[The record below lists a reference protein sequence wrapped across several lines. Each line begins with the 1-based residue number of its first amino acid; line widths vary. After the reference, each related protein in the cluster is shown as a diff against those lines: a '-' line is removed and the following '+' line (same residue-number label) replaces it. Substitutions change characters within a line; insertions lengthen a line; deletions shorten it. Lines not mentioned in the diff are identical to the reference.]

1 MLSNPLI
8 TLVLNGGFMKII
20 LSLLIILGLT
30 ACAERS
36 LFKPENRSVMHEQDL
51 SLESEVK
58 LIAAVGQPIVR
69 NADGT
74 LCYGPQPDATIDRDL
89 SGNRTSGSLLSA
101 TDDEKGLGGRNP
113 NVLITRDILFQSCLA
128 EARLKLSDAERKE
141 LFLKTLDVIQ
151 AMNSVSLDGESIE
164 SDFGTAD

>member
-1 MLSNPLI
+1 
-8 TLVLNGGFMKII
+8 
-20 LSLLIILGLT
+20 
-30 ACAERS
+30 
-36 LFKPENRSVMHEQDL
+36 MHEQDL

-74 LCYGPQPDATIDRDL
+74 LCYGPQPDATIDIDL
-89 SGNRTSGSLLSA
+89 SGNSISGSLLSA

-128 EARLKLSDAERKE
+128 EARLKLSDVERKE

-164 SDFGTAD
+164 SDFGTAN

>member
-74 LCYGPQPDATIDRDL
+74 LCYGPQPDATIDIDL
-89 SGNRTSGSLLSA
+89 SGNSISGSLLSA

-128 EARLKLSDAERKE
+128 EARLKLSDVERKE